1 VVLFEVWEGVVMKQ
15 EVIERLK
22 KSGAVEELKSEA
34 RNRLSDAKI
43 AIQNCDDES
52 VKNFKK
58 HIDVAREAL
67 DDAETLLDHANRL

>member
-1 VVLFEVWEGVVMKQ
+1 VVLFAVWEGVVMK
-15 EVIERLK
+15 EEMIERIK
-22 KSGAVEELKSEA
+22 KRGAAEELKSEA

-58 HIDVAREAL
+58 HIDVARKAL
-67 DDAETLLDHANRL
+67 DDAEALLDHANRL